1 MGDPENK
8 LIFEFFIL
16 RPSPLTL
23 IGLGLSFGVI
33 AACLWPYNFIETNR
47 ISVLPAGEGL
57 RFEAP
62 AVPDK
67 SNAGGILY
75 TPEGLRCRLNPGCEE
90 GSVSVGIRL
99 KAATETSGCVK
110 RIFDLRA
117 EDGSEA
123 FYIGQW
129 KSYLIVRSF
138 ASGPADGKPYQE
150 IGAADALT
158 AAKQSSVTVSS
169 NLDGTA
175 IFIEGRLAKLF
186 PGVRILREGE
196 TLAGHRVHLGNSPDI
211 NCPWSGE
218 IYELAIYGRGTGP
231 SDAIEGGGTETVH
244 DGTLTGKAVAFYRF
258 GGMEAE
264 RIADASG
271 NRNDLS
277 APRRLFFDK
286 PVLHLTG
293 LPELGTADFLLNSAG
308 FIPLGFIYFLRQYRA
323 SRKPV
328 WQSAA
333 ASVAMGAALSLAVE
347 LMQVWLPTRDSSL
360 ADLVANTA
368 GALMGAA
375 GGILWVRYLPHHPR

>member
-218 IYELAIYGRGTGP
+218 IYELAIYGRGNGP
-231 SDAIEGGGTETVH
+231 GHAIERGGIETFHNGTV
-244 DGTLTGKAVAFYRF
+244 TGKAVAFYRF